1 MRKVIEYTLVSADGA
16 FDDPV
21 NLGFMQYQ
29 DDAYMRDG
37 LGLLTACDAMLFGR
51 STYQAFAKLYQGGRA
66 HRWAGR
72 LNAIPKYVFSSTL
85 AAPTGTTRPSSGA
98 TPSPR

>member
-1 MRKVIEYTLVSADGA
+1 MRKVIEYTLVSADGV
-16 FDDPV
+16 FEDPA
-21 NLGFMQYQ
+21 NLGFMEYR

-51 STYQAFAKLYQGGRA
+51 RTYQTFAKAWPGMV
-66 HRWAGR
+66 HPWAGR
-72 LNAIPKYVFSSTL
+72 LNAMPNTSSARRW
-85 AAPTGTTRPSSGA
+85 AAPPGTTRPSSGA

>member
-21 NLGFMQYQ
+21 SQGFMQYQ

-51 STYQAFAKLYQGGRA
+51 STYQIFAKLYQAGGA
-66 HRWAGR
+66 HPWAG
-72 LNAIPKYVFSSTL
+72 A
-85 AAPTGTTRPSSGA
+85 
-98 TPSPR
+98 

>member
-16 FDDPV
+16 FDDPGG
-21 NLGFMQYQ
+21 LGFMQYQ
-29 DDAYMRDG
+29 DDAYLRDG

-51 STYQAFAKLYQGGRA
+51 STYQIFAKLYQGGRA
-66 HRWAGR
+66 HPWAAGCTPSRSTSSARRW
-72 LNAIPKYVFSSTL
+72 

-98 TPSPR
+98 TPSRR